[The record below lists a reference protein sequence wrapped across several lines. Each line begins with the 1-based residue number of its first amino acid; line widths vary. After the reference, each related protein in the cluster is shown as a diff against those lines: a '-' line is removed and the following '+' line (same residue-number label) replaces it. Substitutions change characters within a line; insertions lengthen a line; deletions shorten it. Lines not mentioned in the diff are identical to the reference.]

1 MHDESRT
8 TAGEPITKTPAAKT
22 AANERRRRAQ
32 ASARQAVTRTN
43 ETLRSQ
49 FEEFMEDAT
58 AGEKWFLWDVLCTRS
73 NAYRISPESPE
84 MGIASAFEDCI
95 SQRGYYVRVPEEE
108 LVPRVIQ
115 FVKEETEFA
124 HLVRGWRAEHPEPA
138 GEVK

>member
-8 TAGEPITKTPAAKT
+8 TGAEPITKTPAAE
-22 AANERRRRAQ
+22 ADASERRGRAQ

-43 ETLRSQ
+43 EILRQQ
-49 FEEFMEDAT
+49 FEEFMECGT

-108 LVPRVIQ
+108 LVPRVVQ
-115 FVKEETEFA
+115 FVIEETEFA

-138 GEVK
+138 REGK